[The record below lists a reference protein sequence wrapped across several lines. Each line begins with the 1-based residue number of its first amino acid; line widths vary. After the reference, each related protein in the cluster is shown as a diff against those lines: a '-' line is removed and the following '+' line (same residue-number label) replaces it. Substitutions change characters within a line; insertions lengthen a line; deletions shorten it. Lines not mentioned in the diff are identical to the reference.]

1 MIWFPGN
8 VLLEDIKQFDNHEKE
23 RQKLYKLEKEIVEK
37 TEIQQQSHAHRY
49 TKILT

>member
-1 MIWFPGN
+1 MQIDREQ
-8 VLLEDIKQFDNHEKE
+8 VKATLKSLKDN
-23 RQKLYKLEKEIVEK
+23 YKNIEKEIAEK